1 MIPPRIKLEP
11 EPIQNFIDDSEL
23 WEDDEYDEDE
33 DLRRCLS
40 KRRYQKLKNYRT
52 MNFFLLE
59 NKLILWIYLYF
70 LLWNVYVRDQFSSLR
85 SAFFCS

>member
-33 DLRRCLS
+33 DLHRRLS

-52 MNFFLLE
+52 MNFFFAR
-59 NKLILWIYLYF
+59 KQAHIM
-70 LLWNVYVRDQFSSLR
+70 D
-85 SAFFCS
+85 